1 MQTFSSA
8 ASQRRKLDRKRFRQ
22 VLFSVP
28 RYVREFKHVHKAH
41 DVYQWTYYKVPYAFR
56 LAAFPTRINL
66 ELTNECNLGCKH
78 CPRSVM
84 GRPLGFM
91 PARLFSKITDEVA
104 RYPGTLIKVVG
115 LGEPALHPQIND
127 LMELIGE
134 RRIPSIV
141 YTNGELF
148 KACTAEQIV
157 GWNAQTIIV
166 SVDGLDA
173 ESFARIRVGG
183 DYVVL
188 KKLVSEFYAARGR
201 RKSPEIEIRHVIF
214 PKETQADLL
223 RFRQEWLAISD
234 TVKFNYLYFPEQT
247 TEELRDT
254 KCRDIRRELYVYWNG
269 KVPLCGYQ
277 YLSGEQEWL
286 GNVETSSIA
295 SLWNSERLSEVRRC
309 HEARDLSELPF
320 CKTCTFK

>member
-1 MQTFSSA
+1 MPTLNLTANQT
-8 ASQRRKLDRKRFRQ
+8 RKLDRKRFRQ
-22 VLFSVP
+22 VLFSLP
-28 RYVREFKHVHKAH
+28 RYLRELRHLHRPR
-41 DVYQWTYYKVPYAFR
+41 DVYQWTYYKLPYIFP
-56 LAAFPTRINL
+56 LAPFPMRINL

-91 PARLFSKITDEVA
+91 PVELFHKITDEVA
-104 RYPGTLIKVVG
+104 HYPGTLIKVVG

-127 LMELIGE
+127 LMKLIGE

-148 KACTAEQIV
+148 KACTVEQIL
-157 GWNAQTIIV
+157 GWDVQTIVV

-183 DYVVL
+183 DYIVL
-188 KKLVSEFYAARGR
+188 KELLSRFHAARGQR
-201 RKSPEIEIRHVIF
+201 RAPEIEVRHVIF

-234 TVKFNYLYFPEQT
+234 
-247 TEELRDT
+247 R
-254 KCRDIRRELYVYWNG
+254 
-269 KVPLCGYQ
+269 
-277 YLSGEQEWL
+277 
-286 GNVETSSIA
+286 
-295 SLWNSERLSEVRRC
+295 
-309 HEARDLSELPF
+309 
-320 CKTCTFK
+320 